1 MSLIQDYSPSS
12 ASEITIILDDEAVKN
27 NKAIETAKL
36 VLTEDI
42 THDHLTAATLVNPST
57 DGTNS
62 TKNHQRNTWIIV
74 SN

>member
-36 VLTEDI
+36 LTEDI